1 MSRSREIRDI
11 EPSPM
16 QTYPVYL
23 LELGDTTQVV
33 FPEGKQD
40 IGHMDYWE
48 SVVSHLVAKNY
59 HIPQTKLAN
68 LPYCQRRARVVGD
81 SCLYGEKADPTLLN
95 QIRQAVG
102 QDNLVFVYDD
112 HEKRIRGEV
121 LEFRRLVRRYRP
133 K

>member
-1 MSRSREIRDI
+1 MVAYQMLKL
-11 EPSPM
+11 EPDAL
-16 QTYPVYL
+16 QNYPLYL
-23 LELGDTTQVV
+23 LNLSGTIQVV
-33 FPEGKQD
+33 FPEGKED

-48 SVVSHLVAKNY
+48 NVVSHLVAKHF
-59 HIPQTKLAN
+59 HIPQAKLAN

-81 SCLYGEKADPTLLN
+81 RSLYGGKADPTLLN

-112 HEKRIRGEV
+112 HEKRLKAEV
-121 LEFRRLVRRYRP
+121 LEFRKLVRRYRP